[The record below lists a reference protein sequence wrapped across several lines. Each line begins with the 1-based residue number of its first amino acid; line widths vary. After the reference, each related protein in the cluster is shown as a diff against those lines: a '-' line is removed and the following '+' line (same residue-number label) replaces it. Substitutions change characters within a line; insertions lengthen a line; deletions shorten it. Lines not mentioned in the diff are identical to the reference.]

1 MMETET
7 FKIAAVQAAP
17 VFMDRD
23 ATVEKACRL
32 ISEAAGNG
40 ARLVVLPEVFIPA
53 YPDWIW
59 NLPAG
64 KIAENRELYGKMLE
78 ASVTVPS
85 EATERLCSAAKA
97 AGAYVVV
104 GINERNSAESG
115 RSLYN
120 SRLYIDDAGTILGCH
135 RKLVPTLA
143 ERTVWGYGGP
153 GSLELFET
161 PLGKLGGLTCWENY
175 MPLARYSLYARG
187 ISLYVAPTYDE
198 STTWQATLR
207 HIGREGGAYVIGCC
221 MAYRK
226 ADLLAALPELEPY
239 YEAAGE
245 WINSGHSMIVDPD
258 GTVLAGPLHREEGIL
273 YADVSPET
281 LRGTRW
287 NLDVAGHYARPDI
300 FSLTVK
306 RTPAPMVRWETPDEE
321 EREAPPASE
330 EE

>member
-1 MMETET
+1 MRHGP
-7 FKIAAVQAAP
+7 FKVASVQAAP
-17 VFMDRD
+17 VFMDRE

-32 ISEAAGNG
+32 IAEAAGNG
-40 ARLVVLPEVFIPA
+40 ARLIVLPEVFIPA

-64 KIAENRELYGKMLE
+64 RIAENRALYGKLLE
-78 ASVTVPS
+78 AAVAVPS
-85 EATERLCSAAKA
+85 EATQRLCAAAKA

-104 GINERNSAESG
+104 GINERNDAESG

-120 SRLYIDDAGTILGCH
+120 SRLYINDAGTILGCH
-135 RKLVPTLA
+135 RKLVPTLS
-143 ERTVWGYGGP
+143 ERTVWGYGGT
-153 GSLELFET
+153 GSMELFDT

-175 MPLARYSLYARG
+175 MPLARYSLYAQG

-198 STTWQATLR
+198 SRTWQASLQ
-207 HIGREGGAYVIGCC
+207 HIGREGGTYVIGCC

-239 YEAAGE
+239 YETAGE

-258 GTVLAGPLHREEGIL
+258 GTILAGPLHQQEGIL
-273 YADVSPET
+273 YAEVHPQK
-281 LRGTRW
+281 LRDTRW

-300 FSLTVK
+300 FSLTV
-306 RTPAPMVRWETPDEE
+306 RRSPTPMIRWETEAKPDETPPPP
-321 EREAPPASE
+321 EAE
-330 EE
+330 